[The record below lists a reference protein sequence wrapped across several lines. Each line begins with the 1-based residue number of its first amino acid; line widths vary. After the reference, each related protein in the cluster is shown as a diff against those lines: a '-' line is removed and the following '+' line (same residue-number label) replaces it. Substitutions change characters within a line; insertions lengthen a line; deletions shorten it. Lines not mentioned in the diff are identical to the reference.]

1 MNKKLLSS
9 LMAALMLIPQ
19 GASLSAKNPVSE
31 FVKNHKKIAVGG
43 AGLVAG
49 LAAGITYLVSTHN
62 AGKVVELDSHALSLD
77 DMTTLY
83 NLDKSRYE
91 KFLETVSKGLDGGL
105 TLKVLMKDTRS
116 AMEFSHRVYDY
127 KTKDKKIPM
136 DYKMVMENGT
146 NSCGKVTLVLNQ
158 TKRIGKKL
166 ALECA
171 IQKSKYAAIDTL
183 IASALL
189 QKFEREYRNDD
200 SDSTNEVN
208 QKNEENKNSAL
219 VPYFADYSEADPLRD
234 YSNPAE
240 NGLKDFTAGV

>member
-105 TLKVLMKDTRS
+105 TLKVLMKDIRS
-116 AMEFSHRVYDY
+116 AMEFAHGVYGY

-136 DYKMVMENGT
+136 DYKITMENDT
-146 NSCGKVTLVLNQ
+146 NSWDKVTLVLNQ

-166 ALECA
+166 ALECV
-171 IQKSKYAAIDTL
+171 IQISKYAPL
-183 IASALL
+183 LAL
-189 QKFEREYRNDD
+189 
-200 SDSTNEVN
+200 
-208 QKNEENKNSAL
+208 
-219 VPYFADYSEADPLRD
+219 
-234 YSNPAE
+234 
-240 NGLKDFTAGV
+240 

>member
-31 FVKNHKKIAVGG
+31 FVKNHKKIVVGG
-43 AGLVAG
+43 AGLAAG
-49 LAAGITYLVSTHN
+49 LAAGIAYLVSTHN
-62 AGKVVELDSHALSLD
+62 TGKVVELDSHALSLD

-83 NLDKSRYE
+83 NLDKSGYE
-91 KFLETVSKGLDGGL
+91 EFLETVSKGLDGGL
-105 TLKVLMKDTRS
+105 TLKILMKDTRS

-136 DYKMVMENGT
+136 DYKMLMENGT
-146 NSCGKVTLVLNQ
+146 NSCGEVTLVLNQ

-166 ALECA
+166 ALECVT
-171 IQKSKYAAIDTL
+171 SKPSYDA
-183 IASALL
+183 IASLMAYAFL
-189 QKFEREYRNDD
+189 QEIEREFQNGNL
-200 SDSTNEVN
+200 DSTNEAS
-208 QKNEENKNSAL
+208 QKNEENKNSDS

-234 YSNPAE
+234 YSNPEE

>member
-1 MNKKLLSS
+1 MNKKLLSG

-43 AGLVAG
+43 AGLAAG

-62 AGKVVELDSHALSLD
+62 AGKVIELDSHAISLD
-77 DMTTLY
+77 DMT
-83 NLDKSRYE
+83 LDKSEYE
-91 KFLETVSKGLDGGL
+91 KILDTVSKGLDEGF

-136 DYKMVMENGT
+136 DYKMLMENGT

-171 IQKSKYAAIDTL
+171 IQKS
-183 IASALL
+183 
-189 QKFEREYRNDD
+189 
-200 SDSTNEVN
+200 TNIV
-208 QKNEENKNSAL
+208 
-219 VPYFADYSEADPLRD
+219 YF
-234 YSNPAE
+234 
-240 NGLKDFTAGV
+240 